1 MTLFLIVP
9 MTGLSKEIKKTEGY
23 IPLTNQ
29 EAENWLMT
37 ITYQQLLDFIIAYD
51 LVEHSIPQITPAKK
65 LIFIEGRDLHITEQ
79 EPMRINIGHLEYE
92 ISTGDE
98 IYPDFIPKRNTKPYI
113 YVGIGGLITGII
125 ITALIGM

>member
-1 MTLFLIVP
+1 MILFLIVP
-9 MTGLSKEIKKTEGY
+9 MIGLSKEIKKNEEY

-29 EAENWLMT
+29 EAKNWLTT

-51 LVEHSIPQITPAKK
+51 LVEHSIPQVTPSKK
-65 LIFIEGRDLHITEQ
+65 LILIEGRDLHITEQ
-79 EPMRINIGHLEYE
+79 EPLKINIGHLEYE

-98 IYPDFIPKRNTKPYI
+98 IYPDFIPKRNAKPYI